1 MRQQVFLCIM
11 GAETGEKSGYGS
23 AENQKGKVR
32 ENANIAGYQKG
43 STELSGIVEQGT
55 ENAGDEDKMSV

>member
-1 MRQQVFLCIM
+1 MRQQIFLCVM

-23 AENQKGKVR
+23 AENQKRKVC
-32 ENANIAGYQKG
+32 ENANIAGYEES
-43 STELSGIVEQGT
+43 STELSGIVEQGS

>member
-1 MRQQVFLCIM
+1 M

>member
-1 MRQQVFLCIM
+1 MSVM

-23 AENQKGKVR
+23 AENQKRKVR
-32 ENANIAGYQKG
+32 ENADVAGYQKS
-43 STELSGIVEQGT
+43 STELPGIVEQGT

>member
-1 MRQQVFLCIM
+1 MRQQIFLRVM

-32 ENANIAGYQKG
+32 ENAGIAGYEKS
-43 STELSGIVEQGT
+43 STELSDIVEQGS